1 MTPATEALAPAV
13 ATGAAAVIA
22 ATAEPVLPG
31 VGVAASTFLAACTG
45 ALIGLAYVKPE
56 TWEPFKAILAGDGT
70 RASRRALALAGHGL
84 ALVFMLL
91 AVAVISAWAVA
102 VAPHIPLLAW
112 TANVPRMPAAGLLAA
127 GGQYF
132 IPAAFA
138 AGKRRLDSWGG
149 APK

>member
-13 ATGAAAVIA
+13 ATGAAAVVA
-22 ATAEPVLPG
+22 AAAEPVLPG
-31 VGVAASTFLAACTG
+31 IGVAASTFLAACTG

-56 TWEPFKAILAGDGT
+56 TWEPFKALLAGDGSS
-70 RASRRALALAGHGL
+70 AGRRYLALAGRGL
-84 ALVFMLL
+84 ALVFTLL
-91 AVAVISAWAVA
+91 AIAVISAWVVVA
-102 VAPHIPLLAW
+102 APHVPLLAW
-112 TANVPRMPAAGLLAA
+112 TANVPSMPAAGLLAA

-132 IPAAFA
+132 FPAALA